1 MVRLLGVYT
10 LHGNYIGNHLIT
22 TSSMDLVRYVQVT
35 ILRRVLRPFVAQS
48 KQIDCSVP
56 TRKLTYNHL
65 IRRDFSQ
72 QYSFQYCSVFQLLIP
87 VATYAS
93 SSSDVLTFHSLQMR
107 FGATL
112 KSAGS
117 DFKSLTIRAVSP
129 PKSRS

>member
-1 MVRLLGVYT
+1 MVRLLRVYT
-10 LHGNYIGNHLIT
+10 LHGNYIANHLIT

-48 KQIDCSVP
+48 KQMDYSV
-56 TRKLTYNHL
+56 TIRKPTYNHL
-65 IRRDFSQ
+65 IIQER
-72 QYSFQYCSVFQLLIP
+72 FQLLIP

-93 SSSDVLTFHSLQMR
+93 SSSDVLTFHSLQMS

-117 DFKSLTIRAVSP
+117 DFKSLAIRAVSP